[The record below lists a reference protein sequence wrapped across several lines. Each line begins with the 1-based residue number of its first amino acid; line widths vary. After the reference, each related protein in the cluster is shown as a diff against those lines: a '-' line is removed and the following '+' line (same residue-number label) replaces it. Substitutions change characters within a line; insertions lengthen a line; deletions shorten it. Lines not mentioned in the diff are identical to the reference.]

1 MFEKKWK
8 TGNKVLKK
16 NFDGTIHNI
25 FRIRGIFRQLFGI
38 RLELRNS
45 KGIFLENGS
54 NIYKA
59 AEGTES

>member
-1 MFEKKWK
+1 MVQYIMFLGLEE
-8 TGNKVLKK
+8 
-16 NFDGTIHNI
+16 
-25 FRIRGIFRQLFGI
+25 LFGI